1 VDKHVQ
7 AVRRFVEAGFTHV
20 ALVQVGAE
28 GQGQFFEFAERELLA
43 ALRAL

>member
-1 VDKHVQ
+1 VDRHVE
-7 AVRRFVEAGFTHV
+7 AVRKYVEAGFTHI

-28 GQGQFFEFAERELLA
+28 GQAAFLEVAERELLA